1 MKIEFTGQP
10 SDCLAEL
17 GRHRMGEQVQG
28 THDAFRGDAS
38 AHIGFDNESRQAQR
52 LLHGA
57 QAFYNVP
64 GRAKHHAFLQEFL
77 IRQGRQLRGPRCA
90 LSAFELLEADQ
101 PAQDLIAERAR
112 RAGNHEPRFARRRL
126 RPIGRLQHLNRA

>member
-1 MKIEFTGQP
+1 MKLFSSGLTLPTYLLADGVDSTVQSVRPLFPGLRCGKDSRPSFQEAPRRMKIEFTKQP

-52 LLHGA
+52 LLHG
-57 QAFYNVP
+57 V
-64 GRAKHHAFLQEFL
+64 
-77 IRQGRQLRGPRCA
+77 
-90 LSAFELLEADQ
+90 
-101 PAQDLIAERAR
+101 
-112 RAGNHEPRFARRRL
+112 
-126 RPIGRLQHLNRA
+126 